1 MENLELDRLIYLVIL
16 GAAVAGWFFA
26 EHRQN
31 IGRSVRM
38 FMVWALIFVGLIAGY
53 GLWDDI
59 RSDVLPRQTVL
70 EDGASIEL
78 PRDRGGHFH
87 MTVEING
94 VPTELLVDTG
104 ATDFVLSRADA
115 RRVGI
120 DVDNLIYTGQA
131 RTANGVVRTAFE
143 RLDEVA
149 VGDLAFRNVGVSINE
164 GDLDT
169 SLLGM
174 SFLDRFERIEIRGD
188 RMILTP

>member
-188 RMILTP
+188 RMIVTP